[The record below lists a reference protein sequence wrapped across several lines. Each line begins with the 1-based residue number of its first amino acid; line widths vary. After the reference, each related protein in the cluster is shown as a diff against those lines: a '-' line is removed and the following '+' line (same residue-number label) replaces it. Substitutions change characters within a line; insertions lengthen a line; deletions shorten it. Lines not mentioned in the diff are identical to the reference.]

1 MFNAVKKIG
10 NDILKALSSKLVIG
24 LLILTRVIALTTG
37 VLFVKNQPFEGSFTI
52 GIILIAFNVL

>member
-10 NDILKALSSKLVIG
+10 NDILKALSSKFVIA
-24 LLILTRVIALTTG
+24 LLILTRVIALITG
-37 VLFVKNQPFEGSFTI
+37 VLFVKNQPFEGSFNI

>member
-24 LLILTRVIALTTG
+24 LLILTRVIALIIG
-37 VLFVKNQPFEGSFTI
+37 VLFVKNQPFEGSFNI